1 MTSTVAVAL
10 DGITRTY
17 RSRAGDVHALRGVTH
32 TFAQGSFTAVM
43 GPSGSG
49 KSTLLQIAAGLD
61 RPTQGE
67 VVVGDTSLGRLDE
80 TALTRLRRTSMG
92 FVFQAY
98 NLLDALDAPTTTWR
112 CRPGSPATPVD
123 RKAVLGAL
131 RAVGL
136 EDKARRRPPELSG
149 GQQQRVA
156 IARALHARPAVLF
169 ADEPTGALDRTSGR
183 QVLELLR
190 RVSDEQ
196 GQTVVMVTHDP
207 LAASYAHGVLFLDD
221 GQVVGRLQHGD
232 ASRHRRRDERARAMM
247 LSISR
252 QTVRQTWRPYAGA
265 FVALACG
272 VVLIAV
278 AVTLI
283 GAVDEDGTAR
293 RHHRR
298 REGCSSTTSPR
309 CSG

>member
-1 MTSTVAVAL
+1 MTSTIAVAL
-10 DGITRTY
+10 DGISRTY

-32 TFAQGSFTAVM
+32 TFARGSFTAVM

-61 RPTQGE
+61 RPTRGE
-67 VVVGDTSLGRLDE
+67 VVVGDAPLGRLSE

-98 NLLDALDAPTTTWR
+98 NLLDALSVYDNVALPTR
-112 CRPGSPATPVD
+112 LADEPVD
-123 RKAVLGAL
+123 RQAVLEAL

-169 ADEPTGALDRTSGR
+169 ADEPTGALDRSSGR

-190 RVSDEQ
+190 QVSDEQ

-207 LAASYAHGVLFLDD
+207 LAASYAHGVLFLGD
-221 GQVVGRLQHGD
+221 GQIVGRLQNGD
-232 ASRHRRRDERARAMM
+232 AARIAAAMSELER
-247 LSISR
+247 
-252 QTVRQTWRPYAGA
+252 
-265 FVALACG
+265 
-272 VVLIAV
+272 
-278 AVTLI
+278 
-283 GAVDEDGTAR
+283 
-293 RHHRR
+293 
-298 REGCSSTTSPR
+298 
-309 CSG
+309 

>member
-1 MTSTVAVAL
+1 MTSTTSTISVAL
-10 DGITRTY
+10 DGISRTY

-32 TFAQGSFTAVM
+32 TFARGSFTAVM

-67 VVVGDTSLGRLDE
+67 VMVGDISLGRLDE
-80 TALTRLRRTSMG
+80 TALTRIRRTSMG

-98 NLLDALDAPTTTWR
+98 NLLDALSAYDNVAL
-112 CRPGSPATPVD
+112 PARLAGESVN
-123 RKAVLGAL
+123 RQAVMGAL

-169 ADEPTGALDRTSGR
+169 ADEPTGALDRASGR

-190 RVSDEQ
+190 NVSDTQ

-207 LAASYAHGVLFLDD
+207 LAASYAHGVLFLAD
-221 GQVVGRLQHGD
+221 GQIVGRLHHGD
-232 ASRHRRRDERARAMM
+232 AAGIAAAMSELER
-247 LSISR
+247 
-252 QTVRQTWRPYAGA
+252 
-265 FVALACG
+265 
-272 VVLIAV
+272 
-278 AVTLI
+278 
-283 GAVDEDGTAR
+283 
-293 RHHRR
+293 
-298 REGCSSTTSPR
+298 
-309 CSG
+309 